1 VKVKVILR
9 RRLGWLLV
17 AAAVLGI
24 IWGSNQQLPFV
35 IVEPGPAYN
44 VLDLEDGKQV
54 IEVDPTLDE
63 NNVGVIDVL
72 TVYESGSPGN
82 TPYFWELFAAF
93 LSEEKAIYPLD
104 LAYPSGMTLDDE
116 IKESSKD
123 FEASQKK
130 ALAAAATILPAGM
143 LDNHKVTF
151 GLTDVGGPSGGLAFT
166 LGIIDKLSEG
176 SLTGGKRIAVTGTI
190 ESDGS
195 VGPIG
200 GILQKIYSATNAADQ
215 FMVIPLENCQDLS
228 KGHLSKIRVIPVVNL
243 NEALSVLRT
252 ISSDGNVDSLAVC
265 KPK

>member
-1 VKVKVILR
+1 MKVILR

-17 AAAVLGI
+17 AAAVLGV
-24 IWGSNQQLPFV
+24 IWGSSQQLPFV
-35 IVEPGPAYN
+35 IVEPGPVYN
-44 VLDLEDGKQV
+44 VLDFEEGKEV
-54 IEVDPTLDE
+54 IAVDPTVDE
-63 NNVGVIDVL
+63 NTVGVIDVL

-104 LAYPSGMTLDDE
+104 LAYPNGTNIYDE
-116 IKESSKD
+116 LKKSTQAFKD
-123 FEASQKK
+123 SQKK
-130 ALAAAATILPAGM
+130 ALAAAATVLPAGT
-143 LDNHKVTF
+143 LETHKVTF
-151 GLTDVGGPSGGLAFT
+151 GLTEVGGPSGGLAFT
-166 LGIIDKLSEG
+166 LGLIDKLSKG

-200 GILQKIYSATNAADQ
+200 GIQQKIYSASQVADQ
-215 FMVIPLENCQDLS
+215 FMVIPLENCQELS

-243 NEALSVLRT
+243 NDALSVLRT

-265 KPK
+265 PLK

>member
-1 VKVKVILR
+1 MKVILR
-9 RRLGWLLV
+9 RRLGWALV
-17 AAAVLGI
+17 AAAVFGV

-35 IVEPGPAYN
+35 IVEPGPVYN
-44 VLDLEDGKQV
+44 VLDFEEGKEV
-54 IEVDPTLDE
+54 IAVAPTVDE
-63 NNVGVIDVL
+63 NNAGVIDVL

-104 LAYPSGMTLDDE
+104 LAYPDGTNIYDE
-116 IKESSKD
+116 MRESTQAFKD
-123 FEASQKK
+123 SQKK

-143 LDNHKVTF
+143 LNTHKVTF

-200 GILQKIYSATNAADQ
+200 GIQQKIYSASKVADQ
-215 FMVIPLENCQDLS
+215 FMVIPLENCEELS
-228 KGHLSKIRVIPVVNL
+228 KAHLAKIRVIPVANL
-243 NEALSVLRT
+243 NDALSVLRT
-252 ISSDGNVDSLAVC
+252 ISSDGNIGSLAVC

>member
-1 VKVKVILR
+1 VKVILR
-9 RRLGWLLV
+9 RRLGWSLV
-17 AAAVLGI
+17 IAAVFGV

-54 IEVDPTLDE
+54 IEVHPILDE

-82 TPYFWELFAAF
+82 TPYFWQLFAAF

-104 LAYPSGMTLDDE
+104 LVYPGGMTLDDE
-116 IKESSKD
+116 MKESTQAFID
-123 FEASQKK
+123 SQKK
-130 ALAAAATILPAGM
+130 SLAAAATVLPSGT
-143 LDNHKVTF
+143 LETHKVTF

-176 SLTGGKRIAVTGTI
+176 SITGGKRIAVTGTI
-190 ESDGS
+190 EADGS

-200 GILQKIYSATNAADQ
+200 GIQQKIYSATKATDQ
-215 FMVIPLENCQDLS
+215 FMVIPLENCEELS
-228 KGHLSKIRVIPVVNL
+228 KSHLAKIRVIPVASL
-243 NEALSVLRT
+243 SDALSVLRT
-252 ISSDGNVDSLAVC
+252 ISADGDVGSLAVC
-265 KPK
+265 PAK